1 MSNKTKPIHYGERYE
16 VSGFIPPEAMTRIA
30 DERTRGMA
38 DFFLA
43 TASRQGMAWYD
54 QLHRLARS
62 CYMQGVNDSVDS
74 IVKSGMKIVE
84 RKDSEQGP
92 MVQNTPDGV
101 DR

>member
-1 MSNKTKPIHYGERYE
+1 MPNKSSRVHYGERYE
-16 VSGFIPPEAMTRIA
+16 VSGYIPPESMTRIA

-43 TASRQGMAWYD
+43 TASRHGLAWYD

-74 IVKSGMKIVE
+74 IVRAGLAIAKKE
-84 RKDSEQGP
+84 
-92 MVQNTPDGV
+92 DGDAKV
-101 DR
+101 